1 MTKWQFEP
9 LSAALIEQE
18 PTQRDQFNNDEVLL
32 SEALVREAIQNS
44 FDAREDESVPVKVRF
59 AIIDLDKTG
68 TAQLGSYVE
77 TLQPHLEECGFDA
90 TPLEEASARV
100 LLVED
105 FNTVGLTGSLDTDDG
120 QNFHS
125 FWRRHGISGKS
136 GRLGGRWGL
145 GKLVYSSTSEVRAFF
160 GLTIRTGEKAP
171 YLLGQAVLKNHKLGG
186 VKHPPHGFWFKDRG
200 PDDIQMPINDAEFIA
215 AFCET
220 TGCQRGSDSGLS
232 IVIPYPNRDIDEAA
246 MLRAVV
252 KHYYFPILAGALVV
266 EVGGTTVSSA
276 NITDVAAMF
285 GGLDLPIEFA
295 SAVQTQRSS
304 PPQAVGINAIGT
316 SGLTESDFA
325 SETLTK
331 LRSDFQNGAMIHVEV
346 PVRLSSKAEGQ
357 IDTHIRLFLQLPTIP
372 NDSCAL
378 FIRGS
383 LTVPGE
389 GKKNFHNV
397 PAYGALVAADPQ
409 IEAFLGDAENPAH
422 TSWDAHTEKL
432 TASWRNPYN
441 SLRAIR
447 SALKSLYQ
455 LVAEEAEQEDHDALI
470 DFFSLVD
477 HSPSGGTKRKRTPKK
492 VDPIQPREIFLN
504 VQPRSGGFV
513 IAPGAGAASRTY
525 PVRLRVRLAYDM
537 LGADPFKRFSPFD
550 FDLKKNIELEL
561 ENADAEFP
569 VANVAVVTLQ
579 SPDFRIAASGFDVN
593 RDLLVEA
600 RAT

>member
-1 MTKWQFEP
+1 MASWQFEP

-44 FDAREDESVPVKVRF
+44 FDARDDQSAPAKVRF
-59 AIIDLDKTG
+59 AIIDLDESGVT
-68 TAQLGSYVE
+68 QLASYVE
-77 TLQPHLEECGFDA
+77 ALKPHLEKCSFDA
-90 TPLEEASARV
+90 TPLEQESARV

-105 FNTVGLTGSLDTDDG
+105 FNTIGLTGSLDSDDG

-160 GLTIRTGEKAP
+160 GLTIRTGEMQP
-171 YLLGQAVLKNHKLGG
+171 FLMGQAVLKNHRISG

-200 PDDIQMPINDAEFIA
+200 ADDIQMPISDGKFIAEF
-215 AFCET
+215 CQV

-252 KHYYFPILAGALVV
+252 KHYYFPIMAGALVV
-266 EVGGTTVSSA
+266 EVGGTIVSTA
-276 NITDVAAMF
+276 NIAEVAASF
-285 GGLDLPIEFA
+285 DGLDLPIEFA

-304 PPQAVGINAIGT
+304 SPQAVAINAIGT
-316 SGLTESDFA
+316 GGLTESDF
-325 SETLTK
+325 SPETLTR
-331 LRSDFQNGAMIHVEV
+331 LRSDFQNGEMIHVEI
-346 PVRLSSKAEGQ
+346 PVRLSSKADGQ
-357 IDTHIRLFLQLPTIP
+357 VDTHVRLFLQLPSTS

-389 GKKNFHNV
+389 GKKNFANV

-432 TASWRNPYN
+432 TASWRNPYI

-455 LVAEEAEQEDHDALI
+455 LVAEEAEQEDQDALI

-492 VDPIQPREIFLN
+492 VDPIQPREVFLN

-513 IAPGAGAASRTY
+513 IAPGAGATARAY

-537 LGADPFKRFSPFD
+537 LGSDPFKRFSPFD
-550 FDLKKNIELEL
+550 FDLKKNIGLEL
-561 ENADAEFP
+561 ENAEAEFAKP
-569 VANVAVVTLQ
+569 NIAIVTLQ
-579 SPDFRIAASGFDVN
+579 SADFRITASGFDTN

>member
-1 MTKWQFEP
+1 MASWQFEP

-44 FDAREDESVPVKVRF
+44 FDARDDESAPVKVRF
-59 AIIDLDKTG
+59 AIIDLGDEG
-68 TAQLGSYVE
+68 SAQLASYVE
-77 TLQPHLEECGFDA
+77 TLKPHLEGCGFDA
-90 TPLEEASARV
+90 APLEQENARV

-105 FNTVGLTGSLDTDDG
+105 FNTFGLTGAIDGDDG
-120 QNFHS
+120 KNFHS
-125 FWRRHGISGKS
+125 FWRRHGISGKKGS
-136 GRLGGRWGL
+136 LGGRWGL

-160 GLTIRTGEKAP
+160 GLTIRSGESTP
-171 YLLGQAVLKNHKLGG
+171 YLMGQAVLKNHKLSG

-200 PDDIQMPINDAEFIA
+200 ADGIQMPLSDAELIA
-215 AFCET
+215 AFCEIA
-220 TGCQRGSDSGLS
+220 GCQRGNDSGLS
-232 IVIPYPNRDIDEAA
+232 IVIPYPNPDIDEAA

-266 EVGGTTVSSA
+266 EVGSTTVSSA
-276 NITDVAAMF
+276 NIADVAAMF

-304 PPQAVGINAIGT
+304 SPQAVAINAIGV
-316 SGLTESDFA
+316 SGLSESDFSA
-325 SETLTK
+325 EALTK
-331 LRSDFQNGAMIHVEV
+331 LRADFQNGEMIHVEA
-346 PVRLSSKAEGQ
+346 PVRLSSKANGQ
-357 IDTHIRLFLQLPTIP
+357 IDTHVRLFLQLPAVP

-389 GKKNFHNV
+389 GKKNFGGV
-397 PAYGALVAADPQ
+397 PAYGALVAADPPV
-409 IEAFLGDAENPAH
+409 EAFLGDAENPAH

-432 TASWRNPYN
+432 TASWRNPYA

-455 LVAEEAEQEDHDALI
+455 LVAEEAEQEDQDALI

-492 VDPIQPREIFLN
+492 IDPITPREVFLN

-550 FDLKKNIELEL
+550 FDLKKNIEFEL
-561 ENADAEFP
+561 ENAEAEFP

-579 SPDFRIAASGFDVN
+579 SPEFRIAANGFDTN

>member
-1 MTKWQFEP
+1 MIKWHFEP

-18 PTQRDQFNNDEVLL
+18 PTQRDQFNNDEVSL

-44 FDAREDESVPVKVRF
+44 FDARDDESVPVKVRF
-59 AIIDLDKTG
+59 AIIDLDETG
-68 TAQLGSYVE
+68 TAALASYVE
-77 TLQPHLEECGFDA
+77 TLKPHLEGCGFDT
-90 TPLEEASARV
+90 TPLEQTSARA

-105 FNTVGLTGSLDTDDG
+105 FNTIGLTGSLDSDDG

-160 GLTIRTGEKAP
+160 GLTIRAGEP
-171 YLLGQAVLKNHKLGG
+171 RPFLMGQAVLKNHKISG

-200 PDDIQMPINDAEFIA
+200 ADDIQMPISEEEFIT
-215 AFCET
+215 AFCEV
-220 TGCQRGSDSGLS
+220 TGCQRGGDSGLS

-266 EVGGTTVSSA
+266 EVGSTTISSA
-276 NITDVAAMF
+276 NIAEVAAMF

-295 SAVQTQRSS
+295 SAVQTQRSNA
-304 PPQAVGINAIGT
+304 PQAIAISAIGIA
-316 SGLTESDFA
+316 GLTESDFS
-325 SETLTK
+325 SEDLTK
-331 LRSDFQNGAMIHVEV
+331 LRSDFQNGAMIHVEA
-346 PVRLSSKAEGQ
+346 PVRLSSKVDGQ
-357 IDTHIRLFLQLPTIP
+357 VDTHIHLFLQLPAVA

-389 GKKNFHNV
+389 GKKNFANV
-397 PAYGALVAADPQ
+397 PAYGALVAADSQ

-432 TASWRNPYN
+432 SASWRNPYN

-455 LVAEEAEQEDHDALI
+455 LVAEEAEQEDQDALI

-492 VDPIQPREIFLN
+492 VDPIQPREIFLS

-525 PVRLRVRLAYDM
+525 PARLRVRLAYDM
-537 LGADPFKRFSPFD
+537 LGADPFKRFSSFD
-550 FDLKKNIELEL
+550 FDLNKNIGLEL
-561 ENADAEFP
+561 ENAEAEFP
-569 VANVAVVTLQ
+569 MPNVAIVTLQ
-579 SPDFRIAASGFDVN
+579 SADFRIAANGFDAN

>member
-1 MTKWQFEP
+1 
-9 LSAALIEQE
+9 
-18 PTQRDQFNNDEVLL
+18 V
-32 SEALVREAIQNS
+32 
-44 FDAREDESVPVKVRF
+44 SVQSSPD
-59 AIIDLDKTG
+59 IDLANHPAFTTSKLTLAECADRSSLA
-68 TAQLGSYVE
+68 AQL
-77 TLQPHLEECGFDA
+77 PID
-90 TPLEEASARV
+90 
-100 LLVED
+100 D
-105 FNTVGLTGSLDTDDG
+105 DTIV
-120 QNFHS
+120 N
-125 FWRRHGISGKS
+125 
-136 GRLGGRWGL
+136 
-145 GKLVYSSTSEVRAFF
+145 AFF
-160 GLTIRTGEKAP
+160 TT
-171 YLLGQAVLKNHKLGG
+171 V
-186 VKHPPHGFWFKDRG
+186 DR
-200 PDDIQMPINDAEFIA
+200 
-215 AFCET
+215 
-220 TGCQRGSDSGLS
+220 QRGSDSGLS
-232 IVIPYPNRDIDEAA
+232 IVIPYPNPDLDEAA

-276 NITDVAAMF
+276 NISDVAAMF
-285 GGLDLPIEFA
+285 NGLDLPIEFA
-295 SAVQTQRSS
+295 SAVQTQRSNS
-304 PPQAVGINAIGT
+304 PQAVAINAIGT
-316 SGLTESDFA
+316 AGLTESDF
-325 SETLTK
+325 SRETLTQ
-331 LRSDFQNGAMIHVEV
+331 LRSDFQNGALIHVEA
-346 PVRLSSKAEGQ
+346 PIRLSSKADGQ
-357 IDTHIRLFLQLPTIP
+357 VDTHIRLFLQLPAAP

-389 GKKNFHNV
+389 GKKNFANV

-432 TASWRNPYN
+432 TASWKNPYN
-441 SLRAIR
+441 SLRGIR

-455 LVAEEAEQEDHDALI
+455 LVAEEAEQEDQDALI

-492 VDPIQPREIFLN
+492 VEPIQPREVFLN

-550 FDLKKNIELEL
+550 FDLKKDIGLEL
-561 ENADAEFP
+561 ENAEAEFAK
-569 VANVAVVTLQ
+569 ANVAVVTLQ
-579 SPDFRIAASGFDVN
+579 SADFRISATGFDAN

>member
-1 MTKWQFEP
+1 MTGWQFEP

-32 SEALVREAIQNS
+32 AEALVREAIQNS
-44 FDAREDESVPVKVRF
+44 FDARDDETAPAKVRF
-59 AIIDLDKTG
+59 AIIDLDELEA
-68 TAQLGSYVE
+68 AQLASYVD
-77 TLQPHLEECGFDA
+77 TLKPHLEECGFDA
-90 TPLEEASARV
+90 TPLAQKDARV

-105 FNTVGLTGSLDTDDG
+105 FNTIGLTGSLDGDDG
-120 QNFHS
+120 HNFHS

-160 GLTIRTGEKAP
+160 GLTIRTGETQP
-171 YLLGQAVLKNHKLGG
+171 LLMGQAVLKNHKIKGI
-186 VKHPPHGFWFKDRG
+186 KHPPHGFWFKDRG
-200 PDDIQMPINDAEFIA
+200 PEDIQMPMSDAEFVA
-215 AFCET
+215 EFCSV

-252 KHYYFPILAGALVV
+252 KHYYFPIMAGALVV
-266 EVGGTTVSSA
+266 EVGGTTVSSL
-276 NITDVAAMF
+276 NIAKVAASF

-304 PPQAVGINAIGT
+304 SPQAVAINAIATG
-316 SGLTESDFA
+316 GLSESDF
-325 SETLTK
+325 SPEILTK
-331 LRSDFQNGAMIHVEV
+331 LRTDFQNGAMIHVEV
-346 PVRLSSKAEGQ
+346 PVRLSNKDEGQ
-357 IDTHIRLFLQLPTIP
+357 VDTHIRLFLQLPTVP

-389 GKKNFHNV
+389 GKKNFANV

-455 LVAEEAEQEDHDALI
+455 LVGEEAEQEDQDALI

-492 VDPIQPREIFLN
+492 VDPIQPREILLN

-525 PVRLRVRLAYDM
+525 PVRLRIRLAYDM

-550 FDLKKNIELEL
+550 FDLRKNIELEL
-561 ENADAEFP
+561 ENAEAEFP

-579 SPDFRIAASGFDVN
+579 SPDFRIAATGFDAN

>member
-1 MTKWQFEP
+1 MAGWYFESLP
-9 LSAALIEQE
+9 PALIEQE

-44 FDAREDESVPVKVRF
+44 FDARDDKSAPAKVRF
-59 AIIDLDKTG
+59 AIIDLHASAV
-68 TAQLGSYVE
+68 AQLAAYVE
-77 TLQPHLEECGFDA
+77 SLRPNLEACGVDPSPLDQP
-90 TPLEEASARV
+90 TARV

-105 FNTVGLTGSLDTDDG
+105 FNTIGLTGSTESKDG
-120 QNFHS
+120 DHFHS

-145 GKLVYSSTSEVRAFF
+145 GKLVYSSSSQVRAFF
-160 GLTIRTGEKAP
+160 GLTIRSGEMKP
-171 YLLGQAVLKNHKLGG
+171 LLMGQAVLKNHRIGDTE
-186 VKHPPHGFWFKDRG
+186 HPPHGFWFEDRG
-200 PDDIQMPINDAEFIA
+200 PGDIQLPISDGQSID
-215 AFCET
+215 AFCNVVGTE
-220 TGCQRGSDSGLS
+220 RGDDSGLS
-232 IVIPYPNRDIDEAA
+232 IVVPYPNPDLTEAA
-246 MLRAVV
+246 MLHAAV
-252 KHYYFPILAGALVV
+252 KHYYYPILAGALVV
-266 EVGGTTVSSA
+266 EVGSSTVSSA
-276 NITDVAAMF
+276 NIAEIAASLN
-285 GGLDLPIEFA
+285 GLDLPIEFA
-295 SAVQTQRSS
+295 SAVQAERSS
-304 PPQAVGINAIGT
+304 SPQAVAINAIGT
-316 SGLTESDFA
+316 TGLTEADFSA
-325 SETLTK
+325 ESLTK
-331 LRSDFQNGAMIHVEV
+331 LRSDFQNGAMIHVEC
-346 PVRLSSKAEGQ
+346 PVRLSSKADGQ
-357 IDTHIRLFLQLPTIP
+357 VDTKLRLFLQLPTVP

-389 GKKNFHNV
+389 GKKNFSGV

-455 LVAEEAEQEDHDALI
+455 LVAEEAEQEDQDALI

-561 ENADAEFP
+561 ENAEAEIP
-569 VANVAVVTLQ
+569 IANVTVVTLQ